1 MLNHRAGLHHWCVGL
16 LSRNR
21 TALRSSD
28 LRMLEVALL
37 ILYKIIL
44 ARMSVVLHHIILLLL
59 LLLLL
64 QLLLPHQLGLL
75 LGSQLPL
82 LLLLL
87 LLLHLFALPLY
98 LQHLLLLSSLLLE
111 LALLDR
117 SPSFFFF
124 LLALSLF
131 VVLSYHL
138 DSLEAREAERSSRR
152 LIVACC
158 STSCRPC
165 SGLDALVHN
174 EHSTLSFGGLC
185 IVGSH
190 FRCSSLTFSGRR
202 WFSGVKGIG

>member
-1 MLNHRAGLHHWCVGL
+1 
-16 LSRNR
+16 
-21 TALRSSD
+21 
-28 LRMLEVALL
+28 MLEIALL
-37 ILYKIIL
+37 ILHE
-44 ARMSVVLHHIILLLL
+44 VVLTRVSVILHHVVLLLL

-87 LLLHLFALPLY
+87 LLLHLFSLSLH

-111 LALLDR
+111 LTLLNR
-117 SPSFFFF
+117 SPSLFFF
-124 LLALSLF
+124 LLTLSLF

-185 IVGSH
+185 IVALVVLVTRMQG
-190 FRCSSLTFSGRR
+190 TFLQYDARTPTP
-202 WFSGVKGIG
+202 